1 MKRGLSPAGPDGGV
15 ARVQRPS
22 VPALELGAALQTGW
36 LSRKRHR
43 HIGVAGGSRRAPR
56 SASTSS
62 TLALTAAQRAVVG
75 LVREG
80 SSLFLT
86 GAAGTGKSE
95 VLRALASRG
104 GVSVAVTALTGSA
117 AVLLGGQTLH
127 AWAGIGRADLPADVL
142 AQRVLQDASA
152 HERWCSTSL
161 LIVDEVS
168 MVSGS
173 LLDKLD
179 AVGRAA
185 RRQPKK
191 AFGGLQVLFCG
202 DFHQLPPPGVHTEG
216 WAFEARCWNTLV
228 ETVVELTEVV
238 RLEAGELAFARVLEQ
253 VRSGSVDDEAW
264 SALGRLVVPPA
275 AAQTDRGCIDGAT
288 HLVPTNA
295 EADKVNKAAL
305 QQLFTRASAAQV
317 GQPTAR
323 TDVTDDPS
331 DQRMVEFI
339 AQSVGPRDSSRAA
352 FCAPTS
358 SAGAPATLNLGVG
371 AQVVLTQSL
380 CLGPDKDGLTG
391 SAWGDWAL
399 CTASHIRAFEN
410 EPGVQE
416 RLTNGTRCQVVGFC
430 HLADRLYDPRAAG
443 FEGAELSLPLRRFLL
458 KHGGLLP
465 RVAVPGA
472 ARDYVVYPVAS
483 GGGGADSGLV
493 QLPLRLGWALTVHR
507 AQGMTLSACVVHLR
521 GISSSGQAYV
531 ALSRC
536 RRASQLR
543 ILGGLPERN
552 PRTGRVA
559 AFAPAKK
566 VAEFYAALGRAE

>member
-1 MKRGLSPAGPDGGV
+1 
-15 ARVQRPS
+15 
-22 VPALELGAALQTGW
+22 
-36 LSRKRHR
+36 
-43 HIGVAGGSRRAPR
+43 
-56 SASTSS
+56 
-62 TLALTAAQRAVVG
+62 
-75 LVREG
+75 
-80 SSLFLT
+80 
-86 GAAGTGKSE
+86 
-95 VLRALASRG
+95 
-104 GVSVAVTALTGSA
+104 
-117 AVLLGGQTLH
+117 
-127 AWAGIGRADLPADVL
+127 
-142 AQRVLQDASA
+142 
-152 HERWCSTSL
+152 
-161 LIVDEVS
+161 
-168 MVSGS
+168 
-173 LLDKLD
+173 
-179 AVGRAA
+179 
-185 RRQPKK
+185 
-191 AFGGLQVLFCG
+191 
-202 DFHQLPPPGVHTEG
+202 
-216 WAFEARCWNTLV
+216 LV

-275 AAQTDRGCIDGAT
+275 AAQSDGGCIDGAT
-288 HLVPTNA
+288 HLAPTNA
-295 EADKVNKAAL
+295 EADKVNNAAL
-305 QQLFTRASAAQV
+305 QELLTRASAAKV

-331 DQRMVEFI
+331 DQRMVEFV
-339 AQSVGPRDSSRAA
+339 AQSVGPRDSSRSA
-352 FCAPTS
+352 FRAPTS

-380 CLGPDKDGLTG
+380 CLGPDK
-391 SAWGDWAL
+391 
-399 CTASHIRAFEN
+399 
-410 EPGVQE
+410 E

-443 FEGAELSLPLRRFLL
+443 FDGAELSLPLRRFLV

-472 ARDYVVYPVAS
+472 ARDYIVYPVAS
-483 GGGGADSGLV
+483 GGCGGADSGLV

-566 VAEFYAALGRAE
+566 VAEFYAALGREE

>member
-1 MKRGLSPAGPDGGV
+1 
-15 ARVQRPS
+15 
-22 VPALELGAALQTGW
+22 
-36 LSRKRHR
+36 
-43 HIGVAGGSRRAPR
+43 
-56 SASTSS
+56 
-62 TLALTAAQRAVVG
+62 
-75 LVREG
+75 
-80 SSLFLT
+80 
-86 GAAGTGKSE
+86 
-95 VLRALASRG
+95 
-104 GVSVAVTALTGSA
+104 
-117 AVLLGGQTLH
+117 
-127 AWAGIGRADLPADVL
+127 
-142 AQRVLQDASA
+142 
-152 HERWCSTSL
+152 
-161 LIVDEVS
+161 
-168 MVSGS
+168 
-173 LLDKLD
+173 
-179 AVGRAA
+179 
-185 RRQPKK
+185 
-191 AFGGLQVLFCG
+191 
-202 DFHQLPPPGVHTEG
+202 
-216 WAFEARCWNTLV
+216 
-228 ETVVELTEVV
+228 
-238 RLEAGELAFARVLEQ
+238 
-253 VRSGSVDDEAW
+253 
-264 SALGRLVVPPA
+264 
-275 AAQTDRGCIDGAT
+275 
-288 HLVPTNA
+288 
-295 EADKVNKAAL
+295 
-305 QQLFTRASAAQV
+305 
-317 GQPTAR
+317 
-323 TDVTDDPS
+323 
-331 DQRMVEFI
+331 MVEFI

-380 CLGPDKDGLTG
+380 CLGPDK
-391 SAWGDWAL
+391 
-399 CTASHIRAFEN
+399 
-410 EPGVQE
+410 E